1 MNVTGTNSADRLVGS
16 ATADRI
22 AALGANDTI
31 FANSG
36 SDVANGGNG
45 DDRISGGEGADRL
58 VGGLGNDVLFGYG
71 ASDTAAASADIR
83 VTEVGA
89 GFGQLVAG
97 VAAPGDPDRLYVVE
111 QHSGRVMVLDPAT
124 GDALAQPFLDLPNAS
139 LATGAE
145 QGVLGLAF
153 DPGYVANGRFYVA
166 LTQADGDIE
175 LRSYERSAG
184 DPDRADAASGET
196 MLVIDRDNGAR
207 NHNGGW
213 LGFGPD
219 GMLYMSVGD
228 EGQSG
233 DPANNAQNRGELWGK
248 ILRLD
253 PHGDSFPNDPNR
265 DYAIPHDNPFVD
277 RVGADEIW
285 ALGLR
290 NPWRA
295 SFDRETGD
303 FYIADVG
310 QDAREEIDVALAGS
324 AGGANYGWKV
334 KEGELV
340 YDASVPGNPPPTS
353 PSLIDPV
360 VTYGHDASGGFAVIG
375 GYVYRGEG
383 GGMQGRY
390 LYADNVSGQLWSF
403 RLVDGAAVD
412 VTNHTDQLVGG
423 DVDGI
428 TSFAEDGRG
437 NLYAVRLDG
446 TVAKLGFGLGA
457 GDGADSLD
465 GGDGNDRLYGG
476 AGADDLQGGVGSDTL
491 WGGGQDDAL
500 RGGQGNDLLYGGD
513 GNDFVSGGFGADT
526 LYGRT
531 GSDTFQY
538 GPGYGPDRIVDFQDD
553 RDTLRLGDGF
563 GFDTASEA
571 LASARNASG
580 GVVFDFG
587 SGDTLTLAGMTVA
600 ALADDLLV

>member
-1 MNVTGTNSADRLVGS
+1 MNVTGTNGANRLVGS

-22 AALGANDTI
+22 SGLGGNDTI
-31 FANSG
+31 LAGSG
-36 SDVANGGNG
+36 SDVADGGSGN
-45 DDRISGGEGADRL
+45 DRVSGGEGADRL
-58 VGGLGNDVLFGYG
+58 TGGLGDDVLFGYG
-71 ASDTAAASADIR
+71 ASDVSAGSADIR
-83 VTEVGA
+83 VTEVGR
-89 GFGQLVAG
+89 GFAQLVAG

-111 QHSGRVMVLDPAT
+111 QHTGRVMLLDPAT
-124 GDALAQPFLDLPNAS
+124 GASVPFLDLPDAS

-153 DPGYVANGRFYVA
+153 DPDYATNGRFYMT
-166 LTQADGDIE
+166 LTRADGDIE
-175 LRSYERSAG
+175 LRSYERSATN
-184 DPDRADAASGET
+184 PDRADATSGET

-207 NHNGGW
+207 VHNGGW
-213 LGFGPD
+213 IGFGPD

-228 EGQSG
+228 EGRGG
-233 DPANNAQNRGELWGK
+233 DPANNAQNTGELWGK

-253 PHGDSFPNDPNR
+253 PNGDSFPNDPERN
-265 DYAIPHDNPFVD
+265 YAIPDDNPFVD
-277 RVGADEIW
+277 RAGADEIW

-295 SFDRETGD
+295 SFDRATGD

-310 QDAREEIDVALAGS
+310 ENAREEIDVALAGS

-340 YDASVPGNPPPTS
+340 YDASVPGNPAPTS
-353 PSLIDPV
+353 PTLTDPV
-360 VTYGHDASGGFAVIG
+360 VTYAHDASGGFAVIG
-375 GYVYRGEG
+375 GYVYRGES

-403 RLVDGAAVD
+403 RLVGGAAVD

-423 DVDGI
+423 DVDRI

-437 NLYAVRLDG
+437 NLYAVLMDG
-446 TVAKLGFGLGA
+446 TVARLGFGLGA

-465 GGDGNDRLYGG
+465 GGGGNDRLYGG
-476 AGADDLQGGVGSDTL
+476 AGADDLRGGAGHDTL

-500 RGGQGNDLLYGGD
+500 RGGQGNDLLYGGAGD
-513 GNDFVSGGFGADT
+513 DFVSGGAGADT
-526 LYGRT
+526 LYGRA
-531 GSDTFQY
+531 GADTFQY
-538 GPGYGPDRIVDFQDD
+538 GPGYGRDRIVDFEND
-553 RDTLRLGDGF
+553 RDILRLDDAF
-563 GFDTASEA
+563 GFETASEA
-571 LASARNASG
+571 LASARNTGG

-587 SGDTLTLAGMTVA
+587 SGNTLTVAGMTVA

>member
-1 MNVTGTNSADRLVGS
+1 MNITGTNGADRLVGT

-22 AALGANDTI
+22 DGLGANDTI
-31 FANSG
+31 RAGSG
-36 SDVANGGNG
+36 SDVANGGAG
-45 DDRISGGEGADRL
+45 ADQVAGGEGADRL
-58 VGGLGNDVLFGYG
+58 TGGDGDDALFGY
-71 ASDTAAASADIR
+71 AQSDAIAGSADIR
-83 VTEVGA
+83 VREVGA
-89 GFGQLVAG
+89 GSAQLVAA

-111 QHSGRVMVLDPAT
+111 QHTGRVMILDPAT
-124 GDALAQPFLDLPNAS
+124 GETVAQPFLDLPDDS

-145 QGVLGLAF
+145 QGVLGIAF
-153 DPGYVANGRFYVA
+153 DPGYATNGRFY
-166 LTQADGDIE
+166 LTLTRTNGDLE
-175 LRSYERSAG
+175 LRAYERSAS

-196 MLVIDRDNGAR
+196 VLVIDRDNTSR

-219 GMLYMSVGD
+219 DMLYMSVGD
-228 EGQSG
+228 EGMAG

-248 ILRLD
+248 ILRID
-253 PHGDSFPNDPNR
+253 PNGDSFPGNPARN
-265 DYAIPHDNPFVD
+265 YAIPDDNPFVG
-277 RVGADEIW
+277 RAGADEVW

-334 KEGELV
+334 KEGELT

-353 PSLIDPV
+353 PTLTDPV
-360 VTYGHDASGGFAVIG
+360 VSYGHDASGGFAVIG
-375 GYVYRGEG
+375 GYVYRGES

-390 LYADNVSGQLWSF
+390 LYADNVSGHLWSF

-437 NLYAVRLDG
+437 NLYAVRIDG
-446 TVAKLGFGLGA
+446 TVARLDFGLGA
-457 GDGADSLD
+457 GDGDDTLD
-465 GGDGNDRLYGG
+465 GGSGNDRLYGG
-476 AGADDLQGGVGSDTL
+476 AGADDLQGGVGHDTL

-500 RGGQGNDLLYGGD
+500 RGGAGDDVLFGGA
-513 GNDFVSGGFGADT
+513 GEDFISGGVGADT
-526 LYGRT
+526 LYGRS
-531 GSDTFQY
+531 GDDTFQY
-538 GPGYGPDRIVDFQDD
+538 GPGFGRDRVVDFEDD
-553 RDTLRLGDGF
+553 RDVLRLGNRF
-563 GFDTASEA
+563 GFETADEA
-571 LASARNASG
+571 LAYAHDSGG

-587 SGDTLTLAGMTVA
+587 SGNTLTVAGMTVA
-600 ALADDLLV
+600 ELADDILV